1 MAESELVVPGE
12 LKAKKARVVIQD
24 VKAIKAAQVTIKNQL
39 EHIEKENGYLYGDM
53 SYAKEKLTQQ
63 QIIVDKVPYN
73 AHL

>member
-12 LKAKKARVVIQD
+12 LKAKMARVVIQD

-53 SYAKEKLTQQ
+53 SYAKVKLTQQ